1 MTLLRVCIVFL
12 LISFGQVAP
21 AQTRMVGPDDLKPF
35 GLPGVWFDA
44 RSAPEAVAG
53 AAAFGPG
60 AKRMAGGAQLSS
72 LIARGKAQ
80 GFSGLIYENRDRGH
94 STLPQELFPGLVH
107 LQYDAELIRQKADYG
122 LAARTVIAAPL
133 VGNSST
139 ALTRGL
145 GARSLMRL
153 AMTIPLGPETAYAQY
168 VSDSLYLYP
177 EHRDHDSRDLY
188 PANWPYMVTS
198 QGSSGSDQPFLRAL
212 LMTLAAFSAET
223 RAKLVETH
231 QIAPTLQMI
240 LRRNMAGINSDA
252 DYRSGL
258 AHPTVFDGTAL
269 RPDRMIAHAAAM
281 SPDTVPPRLRLR
293 VESEEFRTSAG
304 LMERSELLFTTP
316 SAIARLWR
324 DYAFRREM
332 VVSAEGSSD
341 ANGKPLRFHWELLRG
356 DPGRIRI
363 EPLDDEGRRAKLS
376 IDWHDEYA
384 VSRPRRDAPVLL
396 TSRVDI
402 GVFADNGTAQSAPGF
417 VSVAFPTHQR
427 RSYEMREGHM
437 RLTSIDYDAA
447 SRSAEFDP
455 RLFWSGA
462 WRDEMDYD
470 DLGRLRGWLRR
481 GVGGE
486 ATAFTADGMLSD
498 GRMVHYDVEN
508 PALPMV
514 YTWHAD

>member
-1 MTLLRVCIVFL
+1 MTFFRATFIFL
-12 LISFGQVAP
+12 LVCLGQISL
-21 AQTRMVGPDDLKPF
+21 AQTRLLQPEDLKPF
-35 GLPGVWFDA
+35 GIRGILFDGRPG
-44 RSAPEAVAG
+44 PEAVEG
-53 AAAFGPG
+53 VAAFGPG
-60 AKRMAGGAQLSS
+60 AKRMAGATQLSS
-72 LIARGKAQ
+72 LIGRGKAQ

-107 LQYDAELIRQKADYG
+107 LQYDAELVRQKLDYG

-133 VGNSST
+133 IGNSST
-139 ALTRGL
+139 ALTRGI

-153 AMTIPLGPETAYAQY
+153 AMTMPLGPEAAYAQY

-177 EHRDHDSRDLY
+177 EHRDHDGRDLY

-212 LMTLAAFSAET
+212 LMTLAAFSKDT

-240 LRRNMAGINSDA
+240 LRRNMVGINSDA

-258 AHPTVFDGTAL
+258 AHPTVFDGMAL
-269 RPDRMIAHAAAM
+269 RPDRMIAQAAAM
-281 SPDTVPPRLRLR
+281 SPENVPPALRLR
-293 VESEEFRTSAG
+293 VESEEFRTAAG
-304 LMERSELLFTTP
+304 LMERTEILFTTP

-324 DYAFRREM
+324 DYAYRREM

-341 ANGKPLRFHWELLRG
+341 PNGKPLRFHWELLRG
-356 DPGRIRI
+356 DASKIRI
-363 EPLDDEGRRAKLS
+363 EPLDDAGRRARIS
-376 IDWHDEYA
+376 IAWHDDFQ

-402 GVFADNGTAQSAPGF
+402 GVFADNGDTQSAPGF
-417 VSVAFPTHQR
+417 VSVAFPTHQS
-427 RSYEMREGHM
+427 RSYAMRDGAM
-437 RLTSIDYDAA
+437 RLMSIDYDAA
-447 SRSAEFDP
+447 ARSAEFDP
-455 RLFWSGA
+455 SLFWTGA

-470 DLGRLRGWLRR
+470 DQGRLRGWVRH
-481 GVGGE
+481 GPGTE
-486 ATAFTADGMLSD
+486 TATFAADGTLND
-498 GRMVHYDVEN
+498 GRAVAYDTEN

-514 YTWHAD
+514 FTWHAD